1 MKNKKRSFTVPIIE
15 GDAII
20 HLKSDKTV
28 ALVFAE
34 DGDTI
39 AREMAWPDHEVYK
52 TAVQFALMID
62 SYFKNGEGLD
72 SLILHSPTGN
82 IAAELLGKDLL
93 QISLAGV
100 GEIGELEVDNVT
112 TDGAKA
118 FEKMLNDTAEQEGK
132 DIYSGE
138 IPDNVLDLTEKLKK
152 SKEDNE
158 KE

>member
-1 MKNKKRSFTVPIIE
+1 MKNKRRFTVPIIE

-20 HLKSDKTV
+20 HIKSDKTV
-28 ALVFAE
+28 SLVFAE

-39 AREMAWPDHEVYK
+39 AREMSWPDHEVYK

-72 SLILHSPTGN
+72 SIILHSPTGN
-82 IAAELLGKDLL
+82 IAAELLGKELL

-100 GEIGELEVDNVT
+100 GDLGELEVDNAA
-112 TDGAKA
+112 DD
-118 FEKMLNDTAEQEGK
+118 DTAEQEGK
-132 DIYSGE
+132 DIYSGKT
-138 IPDNVLDLTEKLKK
+138 PDNVLDLTEKLKK

-158 KE
+158 LSLIHI

>member
-1 MKNKKRSFTVPIIE
+1 MKDKKRTFKVDIIE

-20 HLKSDKTV
+20 HLKFDKTV
-28 ALVFAE
+28 SIVFAE

-39 AREMAWPDHEVYK
+39 NREMSWPDHEIYK

-62 SYFKNGEGLD
+62 SYFKNGDGLD
-72 SLILHSPTGN
+72 SLILNSPTGN

-100 GEIGELEVDNVT
+100 GDLGEIGVDNAA
-112 TDGAKA
+112 DD
-118 FEKMLNDTAEQEGK
+118 DTAEQEGK
-132 DIYSGE
+132 DIYSGKV
-138 IPDNVLDLTEKLKK
+138 PDNVLDLTEKLKN
-152 SKEDNE
+152 KEDNE

>member
-1 MKNKKRSFTVPIIE
+1 MCIRDRTV
-15 GDAII
+15 
-20 HLKSDKTV
+20 S
-28 ALVFAE
+28 LVFAE

-39 AREMAWPDHEVYK
+39 AREMSWPDHEVYK

-72 SLILHSPTGN
+72 SIILHSPTGN
-82 IAAELLGKDLL
+82 IAAELLGKELL

-100 GEIGELEVDNVT
+100 GDLGELEVDNAA
-112 TDGAKA
+112 DD
-118 FEKMLNDTAEQEGK
+118 DTAEQEGK
-132 DIYSGE
+132 DIYSGKT
-138 IPDNVLDLTEKLKK
+138 PDNVLDLTEKLKK

>member
-1 MKNKKRSFTVPIIE
+1 MKDKKRTFKVDIIE

-20 HLKSDKTV
+20 HLKFDKTV
-28 ALVFAE
+28 SLVFAE

-39 AREMAWPDHEVYK
+39 NREMSWPHHEIYK

-62 SYFKNGEGLD
+62 SYLKNGEGLD
-72 SLILHSPTGN
+72 SLILNSPTGN

-100 GEIGELEVDNVT
+100 GDLGEIGVDNAA
-112 TDGAKA
+112 DD
-118 FEKMLNDTAEQEGK
+118 DTAEQEGK
-132 DIYSGE
+132 DIYSGKV
-138 IPDNVLDLTEKLKK
+138 PDNVLDLTEKLKN
-152 SKEDNE
+152 KEDNE

>member
-1 MKNKKRSFTVPIIE
+1 MKDKKIFQLDIEE

-20 HLKSDKTV
+20 RLKNDKV
-28 ALVFAE
+28 VQLVFAE

-39 AREMAWPDHEVYK
+39 AREMTWPDHEVYK

-100 GEIGELEVDNVT
+100 GDLGELEVDNAA
-112 TDGAKA
+112 D
-118 FEKMLNDTAEQEGK
+118 NDTAEQEGK

-138 IPDNVLDLTEKLKK
+138 IPDNVLDLTEKLKN
-152 SKEDNE
+152 KEDNE

>member
-1 MKNKKRSFTVPIIE
+1 
-15 GDAII
+15 
-20 HLKSDKTV
+20 
-28 ALVFAE
+28 
-34 DGDTI
+34 
-39 AREMAWPDHEVYK
+39 MAWPDHEVYK

-100 GEIGELEVDNVT
+100 GDLGEIEVDNVA
-112 TDGAKA
+112 D
-118 FEKMLNDTAEQEGK
+118 NDTAEQEGK
-132 DIYSGE
+132 DIYSGKV
-138 IPDNVLDLTEKLKK
+138 PDNVLDLTEKLKN
-152 SKEDNE
+152 KEDNE

>member
-1 MKNKKRSFTVPIIE
+1 MKNKKRSFKVDITE

-20 HLKSDKTV
+20 HLRHDKTV
-28 ALVFAE
+28 SLVFAE

-39 AREMAWPDHEVYK
+39 SREMAWPDHEVYK
-52 TAVQFALMID
+52 AAVQFALMID
-62 SYFKNGEGLD
+62 SYFKNGDGLD

-100 GEIGELEVDNVT
+100 GDLGEIEVDNVT
-112 TDGAKA
+112 D
-118 FEKMLNDTAEQEGK
+118 NDTAEQEGK
-132 DIYSGE
+132 EIYSGKV
-138 IPDNVLDLTEKLKK
+138 PDNVLDLTEKLKN
-152 SKEDNE
+152 KEDNE

>member
-1 MKNKKRSFTVPIIE
+1 MRDRPRQFTFTITE

-20 HLKSDKTV
+20 HLKNDQTV
-28 ALVFAE
+28 SLVFAE

-39 AREMAWPDHEVYK
+39 AREMSWPDHEVYK

-100 GEIGELEVDNVT
+100 GDLGELEVDNAA
-112 TDGAKA
+112 DD
-118 FEKMLNDTAEQEGK
+118 DTAEQEGK
-132 DIYSGE
+132 DIYSGKT
-138 IPDNVLDLTEKLKK
+138 PDNVLDLTEKLKK

>member
-1 MKNKKRSFTVPIIE
+1 MKEKKIFNVEIEE

-20 HLKSDKTV
+20 RLRNNKV
-28 ALVFAE
+28 VQLVFAE

-39 AREMAWPDHEVYK
+39 VREMAWPDHEVYK
-52 TAVQFALMID
+52 AAVQFALMID

-72 SLILHSPTGN
+72 NLIINSPTGN

-132 DIYSGE
+132 DIYSGKLK
-138 IPDNVLDLTEKLKK
+138 DNVLDLTEKLKN
-152 SKEDNE
+152 KEDDEN
-158 KE
+158 K

>member
-1 MKNKKRSFTVPIIE
+1 MKNKKRSFKVDIIE

-20 HLKSDKTV
+20 HLKFDKTV
-28 ALVFAE
+28 SIVFAE

-39 AREMAWPDHEVYK
+39 NREMSWPDHEIYK

-62 SYFKNGEGLD
+62 SYFKNGDGLD
-72 SLILHSPTGN
+72 SLILNSPTGN

-100 GEIGELEVDNVT
+100 GDLGELVVDNAA
-112 TDGAKA
+112 D
-118 FEKMLNDTAEQEGK
+118 DTAEQEGK
-132 DIYSGE
+132 DIYSGKV
-138 IPDNVLDLTEKLKK
+138 PDNVLDLTQKLKLK
-152 SKEDNE
+152 NKEDNE